1 MLVWALPVIVW
12 ARNRGTRA
20 PEVPSGGLGRGG
32 EVGGR
37 SCGAGGRGRGR
48 ADLRGPEEKGRFCEH
63 ADSGQRV
70 GEGLGGR
77 ATHAR
82 VAPRCPEAPGGGAG
96 LPGAMPPF
104 LAAPHTCQHCV
115 TAVTAVT
122 APPPSLCF
130 CHSLCP
136 LPCQGPL
143 CLLCISVISLWAAR
157 GPSAARRAGPAL
169 APLSP
174 APASPCLLCCPCLAL
189 LCCPALSGLSGSQS
203 LLISLCLCPFAPVL
217 CRSARCPPASL
228 ALSLSL
234 PQYLSVF
241 MSLSLSRAPQD
252 EGVPPSSGTVTLPPP
267 PEPPTAHPC
276 TPRPLPAPAH
286 SPCLP
291 WGKMKLSLDQLWAW
305 ATAHSRSSETA

>member
-48 ADLRGPEEKGRFCEH
+48 ADLRGPEEKGRFCED

-122 APPPSLCF
+122 APPRLSVSVIPCAPFPVKGHSVFFASLSFPSGRRVAPPQPGGQVPPWPRSPRLP
-130 CHSLCP
+130 P
-136 LPCQGPL
+136 LPV
-143 CLLCISVISLWAAR
+143 S
-157 GPSAARRAGPAL
+157 SAAPA
-169 APLSP
+169 
-174 APASPCLLCCPCLAL
+174 
-189 LCCPALSGLSGSQS
+189 
-203 LLISLCLCPFAPVL
+203 
-217 CRSARCPPASL
+217 
-228 ALSLSL
+228 
-234 PQYLSVF
+234 
-241 MSLSLSRAPQD
+241 
-252 EGVPPSSGTVTLPPP
+252 
-267 PEPPTAHPC
+267 
-276 TPRPLPAPAH
+276 
-286 SPCLP
+286 
-291 WGKMKLSLDQLWAW
+291 
-305 ATAHSRSSETA
+305 